1 MRTRTKEKAGRRLV
15 AMNLANEMAAT
26 VEADEEHREELV
38 GVAVVV
44 GQWLAEE
51 GRPGRWDTVAPAEL
65 LRVLAV
71 PNRTEADAFLHTLAG
86 LVAHAAL
93 HEQIEVDAARRIL
106 GEIAG
111 LAESPPVAGFA
122 ARMAE
127 QLQEPD

>member
-1 MRTRTKEKAGRRLV
+1 MT
-15 AMNLANEMAAT
+15 LANEMAAT
-26 VEADEEHREELV
+26 VEADEQHREELV
-38 GVAVVV
+38 GVAMVV

-65 LRVLAV
+65 LRVLAL
-71 PNRTEADAFLHTLAG
+71 PDGREADGFLHTLAG

-93 HEQIEVDAARRIL
+93 HEQIEADAARRIL

-111 LAESPPVAGFA
+111 LAESPPVARFA

-127 QLQEPD
+127 QLAEPG